1 MAALTKAFIELY
13 GELSLPVGTIPCMFN
28 PSQYE
33 INKQV
38 TYNTLNALGSESGM
52 KQFIKCNAATLNL
65 TLFFDSLMLAAGNGT
80 TQELAAEPV
89 TKFTAQLVNA
99 TNIRG
104 AFHAPPKASFIWG
117 NLIFTGV
124 ITSLKQT
131 FTMFDPFGKPIRAK
145 IDLTIESTR
154 SELSFRKASPF
165 ESPDRTKSRK
175 VVEGMTLWSLAY
187 QEYGDCEKWREIAK
201 ANHLL
206 SPLDIHPGQL
216 LKVPAL

>member
-1 MAALTKAFIELY
+1 MAALTKAIIELY
-13 GELSLPVGTIPCMFN
+13 GELAVPVGVIPCMFN

-33 INKQV
+33 ISKQV

-52 KQFIKCNAATLNL
+52 KQFIKCNAATLTL
-65 TLFFDSLMLAAGNGT
+65 TLFFDSLMLAEGNGT
-80 TQELAAEPV
+80 TQELAALPV
-89 TKFTAQLVNA
+89 TVYTEKLMHA

-104 AFHAPPKASFIWG
+104 AFHAPPRAAFIWG
-117 NLIFTGV
+117 NLNFIGV

-154 SELSFRKASPF
+154 SELMFRQASPF

-206 SPLDIHPGQL
+206 SPLDIRPGQL

>member
-1 MAALTKAFIELY
+1 MAALTKATIELY
-13 GELSLPVGTIPCMFN
+13 GELGVSVGTIPCMFN

-38 TYNTLNALGSESGM
+38 TYNTLSALGSEGGM
-52 KQFIKCNAATLNL
+52 KQFIKCNAATLTL
-65 TLFFDSLMLAAGNGT
+65 TLFFDSLMLASGNGT
-80 TQELAAEPV
+80 TQELAAPPV
-89 TKFTAQLVNA
+89 TTYTAQLVNA
-99 TNIRG
+99 TNIHG
-104 AFHAPPKASFIWG
+104 PFHAPPRAAFIWG
-117 NLIFTGV
+117 NLNFTGV

-154 SELSFRKASPF
+154 SELMFRQASPF

-206 SPLDIHPGQL
+206 SPLDIRPGQL